1 MKKLFYILLALFIG
15 SCEDVIEVDVPQE
28 APRLVVEA
36 LFRVDTNEPFV
47 PVVVKLTTTNSFF
60 DEITATSAD
69 DNITILIDQYEDRE
83 GIDVIISSGSSSL
96 SETEPGSGIYVP
108 DPTFMNDQRISSIGL
123 NEDMQFTM
131 IIPYQG
137 RRYAAQTRYVPST
150 PIDNLAQ
157 GTETLFDED
166 ETEVVITYTDDPNRS
181 NYYVFDFGFG
191 DYFGSEDTFYQGQPF
206 SFSYFYDQI
215 FDPGTELEISI
226 LGADQEFFNYMN
238 LLVEQSD
245 DDFNI
250 FDTPV
255 ATVRG
260 NVFDITD
267 LDNIEVLDNVDQPNS
282 FALGYFAIVEEH
294 KATLTIQ

>member
-1 MKKLFYILLALFIG
+1 MKKWIYILLALLVG

-36 LFRVDTNEPFV
+36 LFRVDRNEPFV
-47 PVVVKLTTTNSFF
+47 PVVVKLTTTNGFF

-69 DNITILIDQYEDRE
+69 DNITILIEQFENRD
-83 GIDVIISSGSSSL
+83 GIDIIISSGSSSL
-96 SETEPGSGIYVP
+96 AETEPGSGIYVP
-108 DPTFMNDQRISSIGL
+108 DPTFDDDQRISSNL
-123 NEDMQFTM
+123 NEDLQFTM

-137 RRYAAQTRYVPST
+137 RRYAAQTRYVPSV
-150 PIDNLAQ
+150 PVDNIAQ
-157 GTETLFDED
+157 GTQTLFDED
-166 ETEVVITYTDDPNRS
+166 ETEVIITYTDDPNRT
-181 NYYVFDFGFG
+181 NFYVFDFGFG
-191 DYFGSEDTFYQGQPF
+191 DYFGSEDTFYRGQPF
-206 SFSYFYDQI
+206 SFSYFYDEK

-226 LGADQEFFNYMN
+226 LGADQEFYNYMN

-267 LDNIEVLDNVDQPNS
+267 LDNIDVFDNVNRPDS
-282 FALGYFAIVEEH
+282 FALGYFAIVEEY

>member
-1 MKKLFYILLALFIG
+1 MFYILLALFIG

>member
-1 MKKLFYILLALFIG
+1 MKKWIYILLALLVG

-28 APRLVVEA
+28 PPRLVVEA
-36 LFRVDTNEPFV
+36 LFRVDRNEPFV
-47 PVVVKLTTTNSFF
+47 PVVVKLTTTNGFF

-69 DNITILIDQYEDRE
+69 DNITILIEQFENRD
-83 GIDVIISSGSSSL
+83 GIDVIVSSGSSSL
-96 SETEPGSGIYVP
+96 AETEPGSGIYVP
-108 DPTFMNDQRISSIGL
+108 DPTFDDDQRISSIL
-123 NEDMQFTM
+123 NEDLQFTM

-137 RRYAAQTRYVPST
+137 RRYAAQTRYVPSV
-150 PIDNLAQ
+150 PVDNIAQ

-166 ETEVVITYTDDPNRS
+166 ETEVIISYTDDPNRT
-181 NYYVFDFGFG
+181 NFYVFDFGFG
-191 DYFGSEDTFYQGQPF
+191 EYFGSEDTFYRGQPF
-206 SFSYFYDQI
+206 SFSYFYDEK

-226 LGADQEFFNYMN
+226 LGADQEFYNYMN

-260 NVFDITD
+260 NVFDITG
-267 LDNIEVLDNVDQPNS
+267 LDNIDVFDNVNRPDS
-282 FALGYFAIVEEH
+282 FALGYFAIVEEY

>member
-1 MKKLFYILLALFIG
+1 MKKWIYILLALLVG

-28 APRLVVEA
+28 PPRLVVEA
-36 LFRVDTNEPFV
+36 LFRVDRNEPFV
-47 PVVVKLTTTNSFF
+47 PVVVKLTTTNGFF

-69 DNITILIDQYEDRE
+69 DNITILIDQYENLE
-83 GIDVIISSGSSSL
+83 GVDIIVSSGSSSL
-96 SETEPGSGIYVP
+96 AETEPGSGIYVP
-108 DPTFMNDQRISSIGL
+108 DPTFDNDQRISSIL
-123 NEDMQFTM
+123 NEDLQFTM

-137 RRYAAQTRYVPST
+137 RRYAAQTRYVPSV
-150 PIDNLAQ
+150 PVDNIAQ

-166 ETEVVITYTDDPNRS
+166 ETEVIISYTDDPNRT
-181 NYYVFDFGFG
+181 NFFVFDFGFG
-191 DYFGSEDTFYQGQPF
+191 EYFGSEDTFYQGQPF
-206 SFSYFYDQI
+206 SFSYFYDEK

-226 LGADQEFFNYMN
+226 LGADQEFYNYMN

-267 LDNIEVLDNVDQPNS
+267 LDNIDVFDNVNRPDS
-282 FALGYFAIVEEH
+282 FALGYFAIVEEY
-294 KATLTIQ
+294 KATLVIQ